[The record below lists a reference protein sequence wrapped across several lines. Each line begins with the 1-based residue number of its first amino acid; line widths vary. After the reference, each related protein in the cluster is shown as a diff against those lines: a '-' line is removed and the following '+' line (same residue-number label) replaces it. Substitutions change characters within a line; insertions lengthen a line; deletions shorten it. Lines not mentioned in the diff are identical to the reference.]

1 MLDPGLVGLRSLNI
15 HMCATLFHICVL
27 HYPLDAGV
35 SGLESA
41 CHWISCSG
49 RLTSRLCMFNVNIVC
64 WGVYILDVDLG
75 TAWAGGGFWKN

>member
-49 RLTSRLCMFNVNIVC
+49 RLT
-64 WGVYILDVDLG
+64 
-75 TAWAGGGFWKN
+75 